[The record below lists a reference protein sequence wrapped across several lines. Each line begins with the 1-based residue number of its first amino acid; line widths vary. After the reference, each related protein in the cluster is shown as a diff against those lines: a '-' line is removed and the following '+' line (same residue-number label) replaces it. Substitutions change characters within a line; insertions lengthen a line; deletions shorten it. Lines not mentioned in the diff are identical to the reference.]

1 MVGERAVG
9 RIIARPFVHE
19 NGKFTRT
26 EDRKDYALEPPGE
39 TMLDILAAGGVR
51 VVSVGKI
58 YDLFCGRGIAEGHH
72 TGNNA
77 EGLEVLERLME
88 SETESFVFANLV
100 DTDMLY
106 GHRNNAAGYAAAL
119 RKIDEALARLRGAL
133 REEDILI
140 VTADHGCDPTTES
153 TDHSR
158 EYVPL
163 LIEGKRVEPKNLG
176 TLAGFDHIANFVL
189 ALYGLRSDADIYD
202 KIIRREL

>member
-1 MVGERAVG
+1 
-9 RIIARPFVHE
+9 
-19 NGKFTRT
+19 
-26 EDRKDYALEPPGE
+26 
-39 TMLDILAAGGVR
+39 
-51 VVSVGKI
+51 
-58 YDLFCGRGIAEGHH
+58 
-72 TGNNA
+72 
-77 EGLEVLERLME
+77 ME

-119 RKIDEALARLRGAL
+119 RKIDEAPARLRGAL

-189 ALYGLRSDADIYD
+189 ALYGLRSDADICD